1 MSDTGGLRYN
11 SSNKEAFQ
19 ILGEMVDFVDP
30 WTVSSNIWES
40 VPINQL
46 KLLSEVLNEM
56 ILVSDGKIAFL
67 KVTNDQLDQYKL
79 EVDNI
84 DSFINYAR
92 SIDSVEVAVKFREL
106 STDKYK
112 ISLRSKGLFD
122 CSLVAHNFGGGG
134 HKNAAGFVFEG
145 KYEDGI
151 KVIENIFLSSG
162 VEK

>member
-92 SIDSVEVAVKFREL
+92 SISACTASA
-106 STDKYK
+106 ST
-112 ISLRSKGLFD
+112 IVWVD
-122 CSLVAHNFGGGG
+122 C
-134 HKNAAGFVFEG
+134 
-145 KYEDGI
+145 
-151 KVIENIFLSSG
+151 
-162 VEK
+162 